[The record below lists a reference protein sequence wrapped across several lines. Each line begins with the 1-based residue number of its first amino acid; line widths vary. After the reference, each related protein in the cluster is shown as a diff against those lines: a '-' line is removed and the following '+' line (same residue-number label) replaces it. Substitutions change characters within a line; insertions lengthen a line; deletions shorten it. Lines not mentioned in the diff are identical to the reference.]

1 MLKFPD
7 MSTNTPS
14 KEASVKI
21 SDDDRFH
28 FDTQGFLV
36 LRDVL
41 SKAEVNA
48 LVEKF
53 NEIDAR
59 GLDTTYLEKKTM
71 HPNDVGKSS
80 VIHIDDHYV
89 RLNGLD
95 ELDPLFGTLVYHPR
109 ILPYL
114 QEFMKEPKY
123 RGSWGIANSQ
133 GPHFSSWHSGHEP
146 CEYNFSNGIIRSP
159 SVNTGWFLSR
169 NGPDDGCLL
178 LVPGSHKANLN
189 LKFKSYPG
197 IELPGSV
204 RAVGEAGDV
213 VLFSECVL
221 HMGDKKS
228 TPGPRTNLY
237 FVYSEASRSD

>member
-1 MLKFPD
+1 
-7 MSTNTPS
+7 MSTDTSS
-14 KEASVKI
+14 KAEQVKI
-21 SDDDRFH
+21 SDEDRFH
-28 FDTQGFLV
+28 FDTQGFLILRGV
-36 LRDVL
+36 LN
-41 SKAEVNA
+41 AEEVNA
-48 LVEKF
+48 LLEKF
-53 NEIDAR
+53 NEINAR
-59 GLDTTYLEKKTM
+59 GTDTTYLEKKTM

-89 RLNGLD
+89 RLNSLD
-95 ELDPLFGTLVYHPR
+95 EQDPLFGTLVNHPR

-133 GPHFSSWHSGHEP
+133 GPHFSSWHAGHEP
-146 CEYNFSNGIIRSP
+146 SDFSFNDGIIRSL
-159 SVNTGWFLSR
+159 SVNTGWFLSK

-178 LVPGSHKANLN
+178 LVPGSHKANLKLN
-189 LKFKSYPG
+189 FKSYPG

-237 FVYSEASRSD
+237 FVYSEANRKD